1 MNMDPNDK
9 REFPDLSPKQRY
21 DMHAALQNHDHE
33 KKDQRAD
40 RPGFRVAG
48 TDPRNE
54 KDLKDR
60 KWSPVTGPFDLVGL
74 ICSPNVTVNVT
85 ESVRSTPVLAPIKSQ
100 SQHRS
105 ASDRRPS
112 EQHAQSE
119 QGVEPSQG
127 AEIGS
132 SPAVTST
139 GSDPSTGA
147 ECPSEVRHVARM
159 MQGKYGFTDIR
170 VSESKMSGRDA
181 DGAVRAD
188 LDRPVSWSAMRTGKG
203 DSGG

>member
-1 MNMDPNDK
+1 MDPNDK
-9 REFPDLSPKQRY
+9 REFPDLSPNRRY
-21 DMHAALQNHDHE
+21 AMHAALQNHDHE
-33 KKDQRAD
+33 KMDQRAV

-48 TDPRNE
+48 TDPKNTE
-54 KDLKDR
+54 DLKDR
-60 KWSPVTGPFDLVGL
+60 KWIPVTRPSDPVGL
-74 ICSPNVTVNVT
+74 TGSPNVTVNVT
-85 ESVRSTPVLAPIKSQ
+85 ESDRSTPVLAPIKSQ

-105 ASDRRPS
+105 ASDRRPI

-147 ECPSEVRHVARM
+147 ECPSEVRNVVWM

-170 VSESKMSGRDA
+170 ESESKI
-181 DGAVRAD
+181 
-188 LDRPVSWSAMRTGKG
+188 
-203 DSGG
+203 